1 MREGKRRPRKKEM
14 ENIRI
19 QVMEIGFDDVT
30 LDEAVSIAMQYIERG
45 EKCRVVTPNPEIA
58 RMCRNDSLLCDIVNS
73 SQLVLPDGI
82 GVVYTS
88 RILGHPLRGRVPGFE
103 FAEKLLERMQNTGYS
118 VFFFGAKPGVAEKA
132 AEKMQKKY
140 PGLLIAGTLNGYYT
154 NEGQVVADIN
164 DARPDVLFVCLGAPK
179 QEQFM
184 ALRGEAL
191 NVTLMAGLGG
201 TLDGLAG
208 EVKRAPDFFIR
219 LNLEWLYRLLCQPKR
234 IGRVIKLPL
243 YLLSAF
249 AARKKKKNA

>member
-1 MREGKRRPRKKEM
+1 
-14 ENIRI
+14 
-19 QVMEIGFDDVT
+19 
-30 LDEAVSIAMQYIERG
+30 
-45 EKCRVVTPNPEIA
+45 
-58 RMCRNDSLLCDIVNS
+58 
-73 SQLVLPDGI
+73 
-82 GVVYTS
+82 
-88 RILGHPLRGRVPGFE
+88 
-103 FAEKLLERMQNTGYS
+103 
-118 VFFFGAKPGVAEKA
+118 
-132 AEKMQKKY
+132 MQKKY

-154 NEGQVVADIN
+154 NEGQVVAAIN

-249 AARKKKKNA
+249 AARGKSKNA

>member
-82 GVVYTS
+82 GVVYAS

-103 FAEKLLERMQNTGYS
+103 LAEKLLERMQNTGYS

-140 PGLLIAGTLNGYYT
+140 L
-154 NEGQVVADIN
+154 
-164 DARPDVLFVCLGAPK
+164 VL
-179 QEQFM
+179 
-184 ALRGEAL
+184 
-191 NVTLMAGLGG
+191 
-201 TLDGLAG
+201 
-208 EVKRAPDFFIR
+208 
-219 LNLEWLYRLLCQPKR
+219 W
-234 IGRVIKLPL
+234 
-243 YLLSAF
+243 
-249 AARKKKKNA
+249 